1 MAKDTI
7 TVALN
12 GDAITLDVFAQAIGK
27 FESLIS
33 GLTNEVAPNTKVKW
47 VLVGLETSS
56 AIATAQG
63 CVEDEEQLP
72 DVEKVVD
79 AYLDVGRSL
88 QEGTPF
94 RYSSALWDTAK
105 DFISVI
111 NGTVRSIRFENPDD
125 DIEVLHSLP
134 TETVKAVETEVPT
147 LPRKTQVVWGAM
159 RGRVQSLSNRG
170 GLRFTLYDLVDDKAV
185 SCYLPAGFEGTMR
198 DAWGRTAIV
207 EGRIHRDPE
216 TGRATTIR
224 DVKNVRVLPEGKPGD
239 WRQALRAA
247 PGFLGTALP
256 EDVIRRSRDD

>member
-33 GLTNEVAPNTKVKW
+33 GLTTEVAPNAKVKW
-47 VLVGLETSS
+47 ILVGLETSR
-56 AIATAQG
+56 ATAQG

-72 DVEKVVD
+72 DVERVVD

-94 RYSSALWDTAK
+94 RYSPVLWDTAK
-105 DFISVI
+105 DLVSII
-111 NGTVRSIRFENPDD
+111 NGTVRSIRFENPEDD
-125 DIEVLHSLP
+125 GEVVCKPSSVTTKTGEP
-134 TETVKAVETEVPT
+134 CR
-147 LPRKTQVVWGAM
+147 PRKTQVVWGAM

-170 GLRFTLYDLVDDKAV
+170 GLRFTLYDLVDDKAI
-185 SCYLPAGFEGTMR
+185 SCYLPPGYEGAMR
-198 DAWGRTAIV
+198 DAWGKTAVV

-224 DVKNVRVLPEGKPGD
+224 DVKNVKVLEGKPGD

>member
-12 GDAITLDVFAQAIGK
+12 GDAITLDIFAQAISK
-27 FESLIS
+27 FQLLIS
-33 GLTNEVAPNTKVKW
+33 GLTNEVAPNITVKW

-63 CVEDEEQLP
+63 CVEDDEQVP
-72 DVEKVVD
+72 AVERIVD
-79 AYLDVGRSL
+79 AYLDVGHCL

-94 RYSSALWDTAK
+94 RYSPVLWNTAQ
-105 DFISVI
+105 DFVSIL

-125 DIEVLHSLP
+125 DVEILRRVPSATAK
-134 TETVKAVETEVPT
+134 TEE
-147 LPRKTQVVWGAM
+147 LSRPRKTQVVWGAM
-159 RGRVQSLSNRG
+159 RGRVQCLSNRG

-185 SCYLPAGFEGTMR
+185 SCYLPQGYEGIMR
-198 DAWGRTAIV
+198 DAWGKTAVV

-224 DVKNVRVLPEGKPGD
+224 DVKNVKVLSEGKPGE
-239 WRQALRAA
+239 WREALRAA
-247 PGFLGTALP
+247 PGFLGAALP
-256 EDVIRRSRDD
+256 EEVIRRSRDD